1 MVLPTKAAAENSATT
16 KPAFESP
23 SKFVSSSSKNTQ
35 CPLTVHESEHILSG
49 KRFSITTTTTTTI
62 FPSAITGFVGNVE
75 LANKM
80 EDASPPQ
87 KKSTTLSV
95 DRAAF
100 LLLRVKK
107 AFKKKRQQRKE
118 KQTQAANAALISQA
132 RSGRKVPPPLL
143 RSRTLPAIIVPGIP
157 VVSLNTD
164 RQFDER
170 SSGLLDTK
178 SGSGT
183 STGGGGTNRW
193 SLLTRQA
200 PTTLAYT
207 TNNNNNMVNIKSLN
221 LPKDDM
227 GVYRRKSSGS
237 TMSHTGT
244 SASVSGTPIVGS
256 QVADAALLMPT
267 CEDFEYQAADGSLL
281 LRIPAPH
288 VVAARAY
295 RLAAK
300 KRSTGSAIHES
311 QHKQHQQQVSSNTVS
326 GEATGSGTTNT
337 ALTRR
342 LAKLLHQPS
351 MSASRLTTAA
361 SPHGDNG
368 VGSDGRGSCMDEAPR
383 RLSWERRKDSSALQR
398 SASIDSFAEIV
409 WSDTPRPSLDIP
421 RSSVVP
427 FSKRPSASSLFSNCS
442 ATSQTTQLNINYG
455 AGGDLCSSGSSA
467 GNSRRESLLS
477 PSSTRR
483 NKLTRIINASARIAS
498 VVALGEHM
506 WYEAIR
512 IRLNFAVKCKTRKQ
526 PQERSFSAAVGTH
539 QVSNSRRWIDSGATS
554 HMCGDRNLFEAFEE
568 QSERIAL
575 ACDNYVNARQIGAS
589 AKKDVRAHTR
599 STTTHKTYP
608 QQTHRF
614 NIDAAGGVDVGVS
627 VAATAGGNAD
637 KCAAAGDESVWL
649 VETSSNYYKKTKS

>member
-1 MVLPTKAAAENSATT
+1 
-16 KPAFESP
+16 
-23 SKFVSSSSKNTQ
+23 
-35 CPLTVHESEHILSG
+35 
-49 KRFSITTTTTTTI
+49 
-62 FPSAITGFVGNVE
+62 
-75 LANKM
+75 M
-80 EDASPPQ
+80 EDAPPPP

-132 RSGRKVPPPLL
+132 RSGRKLPPPLL

-170 SSGLLDTK
+170 AGGLLGTK

-193 SLLTRQA
+193 SLLTRQT
-200 PTTLAYT
+200 PTTPSYT
-207 TNNNNNMVNIKSLN
+207 NNNNNNNMVNIKSLN

-237 TMSHTGT
+237 TTGHSGSST
-244 SASVSGTPIVGS
+244 SMSGTPIVGS

-267 CEDFEYQAADGSLL
+267 CEDFECHAADGSVL

-295 RLAAK
+295 RLASK
-300 KRSTGSAIHES
+300 KRNTSANNTHDS
-311 QHKQHQQQVSSNTVS
+311 QQTRHQQQLSGSNVSTAAGIAAMGGNAAEPQQPSTPEGISS
-326 GEATGSGTTNT
+326 GGGGEVTGSTVNT

-342 LAKLLHQPS
+342 LAKLLHQS
-351 MSASRLTTAA
+351 SVTASRLTSAA
-361 SPHGDNG
+361 SPHSDHTTASAAATANNLLPIMAAAASRDGGGRDGNG
-368 VGSDGRGSCMDEAPR
+368 GCLEEAPR

-409 WSDTPRPSLDIP
+409 FSDTPRPSLDIP
-421 RSSVVP
+421 RPTVVP

-442 ATSQTTQLNINYG
+442 TTSQTTQLNINYG

-483 NKLTRIINASARIAS
+483 NKLTRIINECMLEYA
-498 VVALGEHM
+498 
-506 WYEAIR
+506 
-512 IRLNFAVKCKTRKQ
+512 
-526 PQERSFSAAVGTH
+526 
-539 QVSNSRRWIDSGATS
+539 GA
-554 HMCGDRNLFEAFEE
+554 
-568 QSERIAL
+568 
-575 ACDNYVNARQIGAS
+575 
-589 AKKDVRAHTR
+589 
-599 STTTHKTYP
+599 
-608 QQTHRF
+608 
-614 NIDAAGGVDVGVS
+614 
-627 VAATAGGNAD
+627 
-637 KCAAAGDESVWL
+637 
-649 VETSSNYYKKTKS
+649 